1 MFCKYCGNKI
11 DDNSIFCSKCG
22 KSVRE
27 TEIEIKTEI
36 KIKNKNNGWLLT
48 ENLEW
53 KKPYLARTIQ
63 IILFSFLIVFT
74 IYNFYSL
81 GGGAEQWTY
90 RGSIWSD
97 NSRPH
102 SEISDPLGLYEI
114 YKSSYPGYGDY
125 LSKSVKEIYVN
136 KIVWIGIVP
145 SFILIIL
152 ICIWIKQTPFPDEEN
167 LLIRDIADEIEPY
180 EWYGFSMN
188 KYIFFKR
195 DGKYG
200 VIDAKRYSVKY
211 NAIYDYAIWRTKN
224 KSFDVELDG
233 EKQTIEIEK
242 N

>member
-1 MFCKYCGNKI
+1 MFCKYCGNEI
-11 DDNSIFCSKCG
+11 EDNSIFCSKCG

-63 IILFSFLIVFT
+63 IILLSLLIVFT

-90 RGSIWSD
+90 RGSIWND
-97 NSRPH
+97 NSRPY
-102 SEISDPLGLYEI
+102 SEISDPLGLYETFER
-114 YKSSYPGYGDY
+114 SDY
-125 LSKSVKEIYVN
+125 RDATYLRERVKEIYVN

-152 ICIWIKQTPFPDEEN
+152 ICIWIKKTPFPDEEN
-167 LLIRDIADEIEPY
+167 LLIRDIADEKPNPFLSY
-180 EWYGFSMN
+180 TLPQRAV
-188 KYIFFKR
+188 KT
-195 DGKYG
+195 
-200 VIDAKRYSVKY
+200 DAKIIAG
-211 NAIYDYAIWRTKN
+211 AIINT
-224 KSFDVELDG
+224 
-233 EKQTIEIEK
+233 
-242 N
+242 